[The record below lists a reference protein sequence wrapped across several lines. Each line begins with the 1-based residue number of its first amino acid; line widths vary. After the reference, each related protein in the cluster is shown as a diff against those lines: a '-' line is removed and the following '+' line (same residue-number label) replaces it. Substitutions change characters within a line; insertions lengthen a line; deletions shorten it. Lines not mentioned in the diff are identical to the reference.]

1 MDLRKV
7 AKMGTWFI
15 WPRILPHGGL
25 CKRRNKRLV
34 SKKYV
39 VLLGYLIECEH
50 LKLVDWCM
58 VILLAAITLPTL
70 FYLYLVVGLETT
82 FYPVNLK

>member
-1 MDLRKV
+1 MGLRKL
-7 AKMGTWFI
+7 AKMGTWFM
-15 WPRILPHGGL
+15 WPRIWPHGGL

-39 VLLGYLIECEH
+39 VLLGYLIECER
-50 LKLVDWCM
+50 LKLVGWCM

-70 FYLYLVVGLETT
+70 FYLFLVVGLETT